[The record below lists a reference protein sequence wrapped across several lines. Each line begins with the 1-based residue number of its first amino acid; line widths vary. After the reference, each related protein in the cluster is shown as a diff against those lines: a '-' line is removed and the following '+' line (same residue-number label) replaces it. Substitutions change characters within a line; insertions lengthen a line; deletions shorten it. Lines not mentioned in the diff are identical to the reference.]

1 MSWEPKGNI
10 WLETRP
16 WSVCS
21 YLWGAFPPLFETV
34 PRSRWCCPVRV
45 PISPFRPVC
54 KTSSPPPMKPV
65 GERSSLTWWSRAPT
79 QPNWRVPPPLT
90 RFPWCTPPTEVTR
103 DDDRAVLPVRSPG
116 GDDRVPGVGRV
127 VALGRPGA
135 DGGGRRLRG

>member
-1 MSWEPKGNI
+1 
-10 WLETRP
+10 
-16 WSVCS
+16 
-21 YLWGAFPPLFETV
+21 
-34 PRSRWCCPVRV
+34 
-45 PISPFRPVC
+45 
-54 KTSSPPPMKPV
+54 PMKPV

-135 DGGGRRLRG
+135 DGGGRRLRGCRGRLVGCASLARGGGSGRGQPQRTGP

>member
-1 MSWEPKGNI
+1 
-10 WLETRP
+10 
-16 WSVCS
+16 
-21 YLWGAFPPLFETV
+21 
-34 PRSRWCCPVRV
+34 
-45 PISPFRPVC
+45 
-54 KTSSPPPMKPV
+54 MKPV

-135 DGGGRRLRG
+135 AGGGRRLRRSEEHTSELQARFDLVCRRLLGKTNVPTGGADA